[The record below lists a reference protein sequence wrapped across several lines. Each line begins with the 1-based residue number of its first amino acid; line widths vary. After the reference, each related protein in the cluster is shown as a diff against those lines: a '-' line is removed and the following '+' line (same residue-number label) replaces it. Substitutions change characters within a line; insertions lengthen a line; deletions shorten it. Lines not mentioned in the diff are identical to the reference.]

1 MHFAGL
7 LILGGHQQNAAQ
19 KRPRTDSDATGNVDW
34 TDDEVEL
41 PLGVVRS
48 YSFQKDQ
55 EGLEW
60 EIVKNQYEDIR
71 KEFISLDGQ
80 ERGEKD
86 TTT

>member
-1 MHFAGL
+1 MFSFAGVYTKGYSDSQPFTHIDKSEDIHAGTVTMHFAGL

-48 YSFQKDQ
+48 YSFQKD
-55 EGLEW
+55 
-60 EIVKNQYEDIR
+60 
-71 KEFISLDGQ
+71 
-80 ERGEKD
+80 
-86 TTT
+86 